1 MRNFFSD
8 RNKEPTRAM
17 FLTTFTLIELL
28 VVIAIIAILASI
40 LLPALNKAR
49 DKAKDIGCRNNLRQL
64 NVFMSMYT
72 DDFNGYYPQSTYD
85 TKFSWTKQLC
95 VLYLG
100 MNLPEDQY
108 DSYSLGSFRTKLFH
122 CPAGALNAS
131 YPTASRGYAINM
143 YVAQAKKKAPAMA
156 GICDTVHSYRNN
168 NDMMLL
174 MDYWSSVG
182 FTEAALIGSSA
193 NYIDLDT
200 SAARTPRIANRH
212 NGDKFNYA
220 VKNGA
225 VLQSRKLTDSHCGLD
240 PIWFIHRDGDRY
252 YQDGYKYY

>member
-1 MRNFFSD
+1 
-8 RNKEPTRAM
+8 M
-17 FLTTFTLIELL
+17 FLATFTLIELL
-28 VVIAIIAILASI
+28 VVIAIIAILASM

-64 NVFMSMYT
+64 NVLMSMYT
-72 DDFNGYYPQSTYD
+72 DDFNGYYPRCTYS

-100 MNLPEDQY
+100 MNIAEDQY
-108 DSYSLGSFRTKLFH
+108 DSYYYGSFTTKFFH
-122 CPAGALNAS
+122 CPAGVLNTS
-131 YPTASRGYAINM
+131 YPTASRGYAMNM
-143 YVAQAKKKAPAMA
+143 YVSLALDPGMK
-156 GICDTVHSYRNN
+156 GICDTVHPYRNN

-174 MDYWSSVG
+174 IDYWSSVD

-193 NYIDLDT
+193 NFIDLDVNRA
-200 SAARTPRIANRH
+200 SRIANRH

-225 VLQSRKLTDSHCGLD
+225 VLQSRKLTSSHCGID
-240 PIWFIHRDGDRY
+240 PLWYVHKDGVRY
-252 YQDGYKYY
+252 YQNGVKYY